1 MPNTFTLA
9 QNYTSML
16 DEVYKLASTTN
27 EFTSGA
33 DMVRAGANAKEILI
47 PKISMDG
54 LKDYDRNSG
63 YKSGNVKLEW
73 QTKEFN
79 YDRGTKF
86 SVDWADNEET
96 INLAFGQ
103 LGAEFV
109 RTQVAPEADA
119 FFYAK
124 LAGITGISKDANK
137 TYSTGE
143 DVLDALAAAMAEMD
157 EDEVPATD
165 RHLRITPTL
174 LRMAQNVKT
183 YINSGILDSFAGVVA
198 VPQTRFYTQIDLLDG
213 TTGGEEAGGFKKTAT
228 TGADINFMIIHKP
241 AIIKFDKHT
250 ASNII
255 SPDVNQDADAYIL
268 KYRKYGIVE
277 AFENKVAGIYLSHKT
292 AG

>member
-1 MPNTFTLA
+1 MPNTFTLSK
-9 QNYTSML
+9 NYTNLL
-16 DEVYKLASTTN
+16 DEVYKLSSTTTDL
-27 EFTSGA
+27 TSGD
-33 DMVRAGANAKEILI
+33 DMVRAGANAKEIMI
-47 PKISMDG
+47 PKMSMDG

-63 YKSGNVKLEW
+63 YKSGNVKIEW
-73 QTKEFN
+73 ETKAFN

-86 SVDWADNEET
+86 EVDWADNEET
-96 INLAFGQ
+96 LNLAFGQ

-124 LAGITGISKDANK
+124 VCEATGISKKADTTFSN
-137 TYSTGE
+137 GE
-143 DVLDALAAAMAEMD
+143 EVLDALVEAMAQMD

-174 LRMAQNVKT
+174 LRMAQNEKT
-183 YINSGILDSFAGVVA
+183 YINSGILDSFASVVS

-213 TTGGEEAGGFKKTAT
+213 TSGGEEVGGYKKTDS

-241 AIIKFDKHT
+241 AIIKYDKHT
-250 ASNII
+250 ASDII
-255 SPDVNQDADAYIL
+255 DPSVNQDSDAYIL

-277 AFENKVAGIYLSHKT
+277 TFDNKAAGIYLCHKT

>member
-33 DMVRAGANAKEILI
+33 DMVRQGANAKEILI
-47 PKISMDG
+47 PKMSMDG

-96 INLAFGQ
+96 LNLAFGQ

-109 RTQVAPEADA
+109 RTKVAPEADA

-124 LAGITGISKDANK
+124 LAGISGISKEADK
-137 TYSTGE
+137 TYTSGE
-143 DVLDALAAAMAEMD
+143 EVLDALAAAMSKMD

-174 LRMAQNVKT
+174 LRIAQNVKT
-183 YINSGILDSFAGVVA
+183 YINSGILDSFASVVA

-213 TTGGEEAGGFKKTAT
+213 TSGGEEVGGYKKTDS

-250 ASNII
+250 ASDII
-255 SPDVNQDADAYIL
+255 DPSVNQDADAYIL

-277 AFENKVAGIYLSHKT
+277 AFENKVAGIFLSHKT

>member
-1 MPNTFTLA
+1 MANTIALA
-9 QNYTSML
+9 KNYTDML

-27 EFTSGA
+27 EFTSGE
-33 DMVRAGANAKEILI
+33 DMVRQGANAKEILV
-47 PKISMDG
+47 PKMSMDG
-54 LKDYDRNSG
+54 LKDYDRNAG

-73 QTKEFN
+73 ETKAFN

-96 INLAFGQ
+96 INLAFGR

-109 RTQVAPEADA
+109 RTQVAPESDA
-119 FFYAK
+119 FFYAT
-124 LAGITGISKDANK
+124 LAGTSGISKA
-137 TYSTGE
+137 TAGTLSTGE
-143 DVLDALAAAMAEMD
+143 AVLDALVDAMAEMD

-174 LRMAQNVKT
+174 LRMAQNEKT
-183 YINSGILDSFAGVVA
+183 YINSGILDSFASVIA

-213 TTGGEEAGGFKKTAT
+213 KTGGEESGGYKKTAT

-241 AIIKFDKHT
+241 AIIKFDKHV

-268 KYRKYGIVE
+268 KYRKYGIVQVLD
-277 AFENKVAGIYLSHKT
+277 NKVAGIYLSNKA

>member
-1 MPNTFTLA
+1 MANSITLA
-9 QNYTSML
+9 KNYADML

-27 EFTSGA
+27 EFTSGS
-33 DMVRAGANAKEILI
+33 DMVRQGASVKEILI
-47 PKISMDG
+47 PKMSMDG

-73 QTKEFN
+73 QTKAFN

-86 SVDWADNEET
+86 SVDAMDNEET
-96 INLAFGQ
+96 MQMAFGR
-103 LGAEFV
+103 LSAEFV

-124 LAGITGISKDANK
+124 LAGTTGISKGTAK
-137 TYSTGE
+137 TYTAGE
-143 DVLDALAAAMAEMD
+143 EVLDAIAEAMAKMD

-183 YINSGILDSFAGVVA
+183 YINSSILDSFSGVVA

-213 TTGGEEAGGFKKTAT
+213 TTSGEEIGGYKKTAT

-250 ASNII
+250 VSNVI
-255 SPDVNQDADAYIL
+255 SPDVNQDADAYIM

-277 AFENKVAGIYLSHKT
+277 AFDNKVAGIYLSSKA

>member
-33 DMVRAGANAKEILI
+33 DMVRQGANAKEILI
-47 PKISMDG
+47 PKMSMDG

-96 INLAFGQ
+96 LNLAFGQ

-124 LAGITGISKDANK
+124 LAGISGISKEADK
-137 TYSTGE
+137 TYTSGE
-143 DVLDALAAAMAEMD
+143 EVLDALAAAMSKMD

-183 YINSGILDSFAGVVA
+183 YINSGILDSFASVVA
-198 VPQTRFYTQIDLLDG
+198 VPQTRFYTQIDLMDG
-213 TTGGEEAGGFKKTAT
+213 TSGGEEVGGYKKTDS

-250 ASNII
+250 ASDII
-255 SPDVNQDADAYIL
+255 DPSVNQDADAYIL

-277 AFENKVAGIYLSHKT
+277 AFENKVAGIFLSHKT

>member
-33 DMVRAGANAKEILI
+33 DMVRQGANAKEILI
-47 PKISMDG
+47 PKMSMDG

-73 QTKEFN
+73 QTKAFN

-124 LAGITGISKDANK
+124 LAGISGISKEENK

-143 DVLDALAAAMAEMD
+143 EVLDALAAAMSKMD

-183 YINSGILDSFAGVVA
+183 YINSGILDSFASVVA

-213 TTGGEEAGGFKKTAT
+213 TSGGEEVGGYKKTDS

-250 ASNII
+250 ASDII
-255 SPDVNQDADAYIL
+255 DPSVNQDADAYIL

-277 AFENKVAGIYLSHKT
+277 AFENKVAGIFLSHKT